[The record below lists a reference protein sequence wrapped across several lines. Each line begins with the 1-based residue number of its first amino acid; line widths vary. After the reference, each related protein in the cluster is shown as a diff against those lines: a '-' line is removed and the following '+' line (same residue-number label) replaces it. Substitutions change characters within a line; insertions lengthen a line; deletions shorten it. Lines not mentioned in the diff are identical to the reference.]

1 MTVTDDFIF
10 QYFGHEQTG
19 KLSDIFVNC
28 WKKRI
33 YGCNIFSLLF
43 ISTIITGAHS
53 KKGLQL
59 SHDDCWDDSTPC
71 DLDYELVALSRK

>member
-1 MTVTDDFIF
+1 MDVIF
-10 QYFGHEQTG
+10 
-19 KLSDIFVNC
+19 
-28 WKKRI
+28 
-33 YGCNIFSLLF
+33 FSLLF

>member
-1 MTVTDDFIF
+1 MAVTDNFIF

-28 WKKRI
+28 WKKG
-33 YGCNIFSLLF
+33 YMDVIFLSLLF
-43 ISTIITGAHS
+43 ISTIITG

-71 DLDYELVALSRK
+71 DLDYESVALSRK